1 MGGLGTVLGL
11 DETGWIR
18 VKWDRTGETYSYRTA
33 ALGGTDLVRASSTG
47 EDGDDDDDGGGD
59 DDDGDDDGGNDDD
72 DGDDDRDDR
81 ATTLSAISCL
91 REVKCDHGAGHGAND
106 EACGREYRDER
117 HAPVA

>member
-18 VKWDRTGETYSYRTA
+18 VKWDRTGETNSYRTA
-33 ALGGTDLVRASSTG
+33 AHGGTDLVRASPTG

-59 DDDGDDDGGNDDD
+59 D
-72 DGDDDRDDR
+72 DDR

-106 EACGREYRDER
+106 EACGREHRDER

>member
-1 MGGLGTVLGL
+1 MERPGRRGGRPRCTVLKIH
-11 DETGWIR
+11 ETGWIS
-18 VKWDRTGETYSYRTA
+18 VKWDKTGGTNSYRTA

-47 EDGDDDDDGGGD
+47 EDG
-59 DDDGDDDGGNDDD
+59 NDDD
-72 DGDDDRDDR
+72 DGDDDSDDR